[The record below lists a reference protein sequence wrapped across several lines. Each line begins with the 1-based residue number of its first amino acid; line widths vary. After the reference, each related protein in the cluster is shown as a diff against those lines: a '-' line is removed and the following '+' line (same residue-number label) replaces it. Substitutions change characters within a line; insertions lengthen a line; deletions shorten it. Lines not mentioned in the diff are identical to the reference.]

1 MSNKFN
7 TFVLY
12 IEDDD
17 ETGGV
22 KISAEAF
29 GYPGNATEIGAAIF
43 GSLAQQDNVKVLK
56 ESIYTSYPPTEH
68 AQ

>member
-1 MSNKFN
+1 MKFN

-12 IEDDD
+12 IEDDH
-17 ETGGV
+17 ETGGI

-29 GYPGNATEIGAAIF
+29 GKPGVATEIGASIF
-43 GSLAQQDNVKVLK
+43 GSLAEQENVTVLRD
-56 ESIYTSYPPTEH
+56 SIYTSYPPTEY

>member
-1 MSNKFN
+1 MKSKFN

-12 IEDDD
+12 IEDDED
-17 ETGGV
+17 TGGI

-29 GYPGNATEIGAAIF
+29 GKPMMATEIGASIF
-43 GSLAQQDNVKVLK
+43 GSLAEQENVTVLR
-56 ESIYTSYPPTEH
+56 ESVYTSYPPTEY